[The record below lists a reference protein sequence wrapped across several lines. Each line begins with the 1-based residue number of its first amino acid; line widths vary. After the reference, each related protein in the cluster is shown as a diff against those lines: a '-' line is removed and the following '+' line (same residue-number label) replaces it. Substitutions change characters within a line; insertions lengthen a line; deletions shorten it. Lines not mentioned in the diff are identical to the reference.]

1 MDTWGLGPVV
11 GRGCSGGGVGEQEV
25 GRRGQEGGR
34 GGEGGTGSTT
44 APHKAP
50 LQRQRAGRDSQGRLA
65 SQPLHQMIFLAIN
78 HNWPPQTHIYI
89 ERGNKD

>member
-1 MDTWGLGPVV
+1 MGLWWAAAAVEGEWVS
-11 GRGCSGGGVGEQEV
+11 RKWAGGGK
-25 GRRGQEGGR
+25 RGAER
-34 GGEGGTGSTT
+34 GEGGTGSTT

-78 HNWPPQTHIYI
+78 HSWPPQTHIY
-89 ERGNKD
+89 RKRQ

>member
-1 MDTWGLGPVV
+1 MGLWWAAAAVEGEWVS
-11 GRGCSGGGVGEQEV
+11 RKWAGGGK
-25 GRRGQEGGR
+25 RGAE

-78 HNWPPQTHIYI
+78 HNRPPQTHI
-89 ERGNKD
+89 